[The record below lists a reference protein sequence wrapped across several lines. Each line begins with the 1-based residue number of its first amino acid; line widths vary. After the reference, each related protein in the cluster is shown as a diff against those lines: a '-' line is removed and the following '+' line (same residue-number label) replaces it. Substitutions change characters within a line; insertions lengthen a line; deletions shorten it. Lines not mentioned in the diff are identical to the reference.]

1 MCRAEF
7 VDYANKIRDY
17 CNKLSE
23 IGEIAHI
30 EIFESCLAEPTDM
43 MMDMLFAL
51 ANHNLDDQAYDS
63 FSEEFWHL
71 IFSGDTDNS
80 DWEDFYSRLIKGKE

>member
-1 MCRAEF
+1 MCKVEF
-7 VDYANKIRDY
+7 VDYANQIRNY

-23 IGEIAHI
+23 IGEIANI
-30 EIFESCLAEPTDM
+30 EIFESSLADPTDM

-51 ANHNLDDQAYDS
+51 ANHNLGAKAYED

-71 IFSGDTDNS
+71 IFSEDTDNS
-80 DWEDFYSRLIKGKE
+80 DWEDFYCRLIEG

>member
-30 EIFESCLAEPTDM
+30 EIFESCLADPADM

-51 ANHNLDDQAYDS
+51 ANHNLDGQAYDS

-80 DWEDFYSRLIKGKE
+80 DWEDFYSRLIKG

>member
-51 ANHNLDDQAYDS
+51 VLQVSCLLH
-63 FSEEFWHL
+63 H
-71 IFSGDTDNS
+71 
-80 DWEDFYSRLIKGKE
+80 SRKQRKF

>member
-23 IGEIAHI
+23 IGGNR
-30 EIFESCLAEPTDM
+30 SYR
-43 MMDMLFAL
+43 
-51 ANHNLDDQAYDS
+51 NL
-63 FSEEFWHL
+63 
-71 IFSGDTDNS
+71 
-80 DWEDFYSRLIKGKE
+80 

>member
-51 ANHNLDDQAYDS
+51 ANHNL
-63 FSEEFWHL
+63 
-71 IFSGDTDNS
+71 GD
-80 DWEDFYSRLIKGKE
+80 